1 MKLTFFSN
9 VMSHHQKPFC
19 EEMYRKLG
27 DNFRFVVMKNIKEER
42 KKLGYSTYE
51 GEVIPYLVN
60 VSLSKENEEL
70 AMRLARD
77 SDVVIFGSG
86 KLCYLQERIT
96 LNKLTFLYTE
106 RLFKRGRL
114 TLLRSH
120 IRKDIKIRYQH
131 SSQQSNFHMLSASAF
146 TSYDLDLLGAFRD
159 KCYRWGYFPAF
170 LIYGDGELAEKKKH
184 NIPKMLWA
192 GRMIDWKRTIDALKV
207 AKKLRDNGYCFRLDV
222 IGTGVLEDKLKAYVT
237 KNNLDNCVTFLGSM
251 PPEKVRT
258 YMEEANIF
266 LFTSNKREGWGAV
279 LNEAM
284 NSGCV
289 CVANSVI
296 GSAPYLIDDG
306 INGLLYRG
314 NSDFYEKVKYLLDH
328 SEQWNEMGRRAYKTL
343 EGEWNVSTAA
353 KRFLEMAESLLEGK
367 QLPCYE
373 CGPMSLAPIIK
384 NNWYKG

>member
-1 MKLTFFSN
+1 M
-9 VMSHHQKPFC
+9 
-19 EEMYRKLG
+19 
-27 DNFRFVVMKNIKEER
+27 
-42 KKLGYSTYE
+42 
-51 GEVIPYLVN
+51 
-60 VSLSKENEEL
+60 
-70 AMRLARD
+70 
-77 SDVVIFGSG
+77 
-86 KLCYLQERIT
+86 
-96 LNKLTFLYTE
+96 
-106 RLFKRGRL
+106 
-114 TLLRSH
+114 
-120 IRKDIKIRYQH
+120 
-131 SSQQSNFHMLSASAF
+131 
-146 TSYDLDLLGAFRD
+146 
-159 KCYRWGYFPAF
+159 
-170 LIYGDGELAEKKKH
+170 
-184 NIPKMLWA
+184 
-192 GRMIDWKRTIDALKV
+192 
-207 AKKLRDNGYCFRLDV
+207 DV

-328 SEQWNEMGRRAYKTL
+328 PEQWNEMGRRAYKTL